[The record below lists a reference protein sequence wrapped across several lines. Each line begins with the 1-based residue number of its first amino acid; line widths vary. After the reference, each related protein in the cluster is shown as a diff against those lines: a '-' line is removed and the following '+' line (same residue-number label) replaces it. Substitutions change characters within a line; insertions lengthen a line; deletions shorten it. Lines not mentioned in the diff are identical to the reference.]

1 MQNIPI
7 KTEEGKRIRKAFIPT
22 QMGNLLLA
30 ADYSQIEL
38 RIMAHMSQDPVLV
51 ESFRNNEDI
60 HTRTAAE
67 VFGVPMEAVT
77 KAQRRNA
84 KAVNFGIIYGQSD
97 YGLSKELGIPRQEAK
112 QYIEGYFEK
121 YSGVR
126 QWIDQTIAQ
135 VRQDGY
141 ITTMFGRRR
150 YINDINSKNFNLRS
164 FAERTAVNT
173 PIQGSAADII
183 KIAMIKIDA
192 VLRAHQFKAKMILQV
207 HDELIFEVAPPE
219 AANLIKMIRSC
230 MEEAAELI
238 VPLKVD
244 VNVGFNWFDMERV

>member
-1 MQNIPI
+1 
-7 KTEEGKRIRKAFIPT
+7 
-22 QMGNLLLA
+22 MG
-30 ADYSQIEL
+30 I
-38 RIMAHMSQDPVLV
+38 
-51 ESFRNNEDI
+51 
-60 HTRTAAE
+60 T
-67 VFGVPMEAVT
+67 
-77 KAQRRNA
+77 
-84 KAVNFGIIYGQSD
+84 
-97 YGLSKELGIPRQEAK
+97 RQEAK
-112 QYIEGYFEK
+112 QYIDGYFEK

-135 VRQDGY
+135 VREDGY

-192 VLRAHQFKAKMILQV
+192 ILRANQFRAKMILQV

-219 AANLIKMIRSC
+219 AANLIKVIKSC
-230 MEEAAELI
+230 MEEAAELV

-244 VNVGFNWFDMERV
+244 VNVGFNWYDMERV